1 MFKLFN
7 NIEPKIQTG
16 VFVLA
21 TSAFAVPINVYGG
34 SNDRVQVDAAVIAP
48 TQKVNNGLTALIA
61 VPKGIHGS
69 FSAAGKVIHFE
80 TRRGPQTPAHL
91 RADDPAAPLYE
102 VDVRFLDAEG
112 NPYLVQI
119 GGDAPI
125 DPSWSTARAKPK
137 TAQAAKSDFDLAHKA
152 VDNIKRLKFNAKF
165 KPEQMALINL
175 LPAVE
180 EAQVTEAVEPSA
192 SALPQAAVPVSTY
205 RHRVE
210 IHHKS
215 CCFGLGRHSATVGKY
230 ISNTGVTTTA
240 VITCNHGTCAHQMAL
255 KCSWTSASPGNRTTR
270 LLNYVL
276 CSTPYN
282 PTSVFGH
289 NSNDDTDLQYR
300 AVRYN
305 VLPST
310 SSGMCND
317 SSVNNE
323 PTHCY

>member
-1 MFKLFN
+1 MFISNPQNKQSVIKGLLALSLVAVTALPMQPRAAG
-7 NIEPKIQTG
+7 NIQAE
-16 VFVLA
+16 VV
-21 TSAFAVPINVYGG
+21 V
-34 SNDRVQVDAAVIAP
+34 AP
-48 TQKVNNGLTALIA
+48 EAKVNKALTNLIV

-69 FSAAGKVIHFE
+69 FSSAGKVIHFE
-80 TRRGPQTPAHL
+80 TRRGPKTPAHL
-91 RADDPAAPLYE
+91 RAGDPTAPLYE
-102 VDVRFLDAEG
+102 IDVRFLDAEG

-119 GGDAPI
+119 GGGAPI
-125 DPSWSTARAKPK
+125 DPAWSATPLKPK
-137 TAQAAKSDFDLAHKA
+137 TAQAAKNDFALARKA
-152 VDNIKRLKFNAKF
+152 VENIKRLQFNPKFN
-165 KPEQMALINL
+165 PEQKALINL
-175 LPAVE
+175 LPAIE
-180 EAQVTEAVEPSA
+180 EAQVTEAVESK
-192 SALPQAAVPVSTY
+192 ALIQPQAASPVNSY

-215 CCFGLGRHSATVGKY
+215 CCFGLGRHSATIGKY
-230 ISNTGVTTTA
+230 ISTAGVTTTA
-240 VITCNHGTCAHQMAL
+240 VITCNHGTCANQMAL

-282 PTSVFGH
+282 ATSVFGH

-310 SSGMCND
+310 TGGMCND